1 MRKTV
6 AALGVGTVAVVC
18 CAAVPLVVAGVGG
31 LTLAAVFGW
40 GALIVAAIGGVA
52 VLVVGRHR
60 ATPIDRSDRQ

>member
-6 AALGVGTVAVVC
+6 AALGVGAVAVVC

-40 GALIVAAIGGVA
+40 GALIAAAIGGGV
-52 VLVVGRHR
+52 VLVASRHR
-60 ATPIDRSDRQ
+60 ATPIDRLDRR